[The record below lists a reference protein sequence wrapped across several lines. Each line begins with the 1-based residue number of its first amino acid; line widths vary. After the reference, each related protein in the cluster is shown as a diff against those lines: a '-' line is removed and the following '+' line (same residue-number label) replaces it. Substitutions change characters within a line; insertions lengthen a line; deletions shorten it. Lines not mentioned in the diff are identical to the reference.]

1 MYTFS
6 PQIYP
11 TKRMVSGNSQDLL
24 RHTETI
30 NNFIND
36 KLTVQYF
43 AEQILKKRL
52 KKNHKENI
60 IKMEIQRYFL
70 YSNTL

>member
-36 KLTVQYF
+36 KLTVLDTSLSK
-43 AEQILKKRL
+43 ILKKRL
-52 KKNHKENI
+52 KKNHK
-60 IKMEIQRYFL
+60 
-70 YSNTL
+70 

>member
-6 PQIYP
+6 PKIYP
-11 TKRMVSGNSQDLL
+11 TKRMVSGKSQDLL

-36 KLTVQYF
+36 KLTVLNTSLSK
-43 AEQILKKRL
+43 ILKKRL
-52 KKNHKENI
+52 KKNHK
-60 IKMEIQRYFL
+60 
-70 YSNTL
+70 